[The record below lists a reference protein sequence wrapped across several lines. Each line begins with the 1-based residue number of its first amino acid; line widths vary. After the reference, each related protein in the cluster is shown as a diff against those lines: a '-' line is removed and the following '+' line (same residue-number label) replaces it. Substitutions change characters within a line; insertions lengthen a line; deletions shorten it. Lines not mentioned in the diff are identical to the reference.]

1 MAKYALVVTDS
12 GYTYGIN
19 ALINGLKYYG
29 NEVTFHHLYWGPIA
43 GAWSKS
49 IQASG
54 EFDFKSVNLQELA
67 ENPSYPEL
75 RSKMGAAGYCKFYRY
90 YYCALELVDAGY
102 DAVCIMDADVMVVN
116 NIMPWFD
123 VAATSGKILMPNND
137 MSPYENNWYDQNKIG
152 KGSSPPLHNMPLFF
166 KPSFA
171 MKSIF
176 LSLPEMSIKWQVS
189 DMASLNHA
197 IIEAGQMDNVL
208 VQPSCLWLIAIPY
221 NIRLVNRKIG
231 ELKYLVLH
239 KTGDKVNTVHR
250 PWWRALYCKKF
261 IEGCST
267 ELTRDITLNN
277 IRLFWDMLY
286 FFNTQLYHNIPWD
299 IEFPEVKAWQE

>member
-29 NEVTFHHLYWGPIA
+29 NEVTFHHLYWGVKA
-43 GAWSKS
+43 EAWSKS
-49 IQASG
+49 IQSSG

-67 ENPSYPEL
+67 KNPSYPKI
-75 RSKMGAAGYCKFYRY
+75 RDRMGAAGYCKFYRY

-116 NIMPWFD
+116 NIMPWFE
-123 VAATSGKILMPNND
+123 VAAASDKILMPNND
-137 MSPYENNWYDQNKIG
+137 MSPYENNWYDQNNIRG
-152 KGSSPPLHNMPLFF
+152 GSSPPLHNMPLFF
-166 KPSFA
+166 KPSFT
-171 MKSIF
+171 MKSIL
-176 LSLPEMSIKWQVS
+176 LSISDMSEKWQVS

-221 NIRLVNRKIG
+221 NIRLVHREIG
-231 ELKYLVLH
+231 GLKYLVLH
-239 KTGDKVNTVHR
+239 KTGDKVNSVHR
-250 PWWRALYCKKF
+250 PWWKPEYCKKF
-261 IEGCST
+261 IEGCSDKVS
-267 ELTRDITLNN
+267 RNVTLNN
-277 IRLFWDMLY
+277 IILFWDMLY
-286 FFNTQLYHNIPWD
+286 FFNTQLYHKIPWE
-299 IEFPEVKAWQE
+299 ITFPEVKAWR